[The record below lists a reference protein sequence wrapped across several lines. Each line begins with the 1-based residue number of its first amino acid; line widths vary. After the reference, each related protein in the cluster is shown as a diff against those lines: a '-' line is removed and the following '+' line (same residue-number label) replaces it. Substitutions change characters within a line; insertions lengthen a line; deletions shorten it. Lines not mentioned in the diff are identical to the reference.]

1 MLLSIRSSPY
11 PQEPIRGKICHTV
24 LILIKDQDHNRNH
37 TTGKMSSS
45 FKLHVDDC
53 IHLRVFLPDF
63 VPYGKNN
70 KQWAVL
76 CSLTDILIS
85 IRIFQATV
93 EMVMSLWCFFKV
105 QSLQNPFGS
114 GPTSQAKSHFQLYAR
129 NT

>member
-1 MLLSIRSSPY
+1 MLLSIRSSPH
-11 PQEPIRGKICHTV
+11 PQEPIRSEIYCTF
-24 LILIKDQDHNRNH
+24 LILIKDQGYSRNH
-37 TTGKMSSS
+37 TTGKISIS

-53 IHLRVFLPDF
+53 IHLWVFLPDF
-63 VPYGKNN
+63 FPHGKNN

-76 CSLTDILIS
+76 CSLTDIFIS

-93 EMVMSLWCFFKV
+93 EMLMTLWCFLKV

-114 GPTSQAKSHFQLYAR
+114 RPTSQAKSHFQLYAR